1 MHIKTRK
8 PTGNSK
14 LVTTDSPRAGG
25 FLYVCLPGL
34 EKWSYFVK

>member
-14 LVTTDSPRAGG
+14 LVTTDSSRAGG
-25 FLYVCLPGL
+25 FLYVCLPVL